1 MTFLL
6 FAALIPAA
14 TQATQADDVV
24 VQADGALLHG
34 RVISCGEGVR
44 FVPEGA
50 IEVLL
55 SPGAVLAVTL
65 ASGKPC
71 VLQRHHGNVGAGV
84 AAVILL
90 PVLGSVVGGFI
101 GSQACHG
108 DDSTP
113 CALGGAGAGAM
124 AGLILGGAL
133 LVGAANASDQIVL
146 PQAPSRARRTG
157 PPAFR
162 WRCASD

>member
-50 IEVLL
+50 SEVLL

-71 VLQRHHGNVGAGV
+71 VLQRHHGNAGAGI
-84 AAVILL
+84 AAVVLL
-90 PVLGSVVGGFI
+90 PVLGSVLGGVI

-113 CALGGAGAGAM
+113 CVLGGAAAGAA
-124 AGLILGGAL
+124 AGLLLGGTIL
-133 LVGAANASDQIVL
+133 IVTASAHDEIVL
-146 PQAPSRARRTG
+146 
-157 PPAFR
+157 
-162 WRCASD
+162 

>member
-6 FAALIPAA
+6 FAAFMPAA
-14 TQATQADDVV
+14 TQPTPADDIV

-50 IEVLL
+50 SEVLL

-71 VLQRHHGNVGAGV
+71 VVQRHHGNVGAGV
-84 AAVILL
+84 AGATLL
-90 PVLGSVVGGFI
+90 PVLGSVLGGFI
-101 GSQACHG
+101 GS
-108 DDSTP
+108 
-113 CALGGAGAGAM
+113 
-124 AGLILGGAL
+124 
-133 LVGAANASDQIVL
+133 
-146 PQAPSRARRTG
+146 
-157 PPAFR
+157 
-162 WRCASD
+162 